1 MVNELFVYIRGQ
13 KYCFSIEDI
22 LEGHCEKIREWVRE
36 YPSER
41 IIINRPKKAFE
52 AILDFH
58 LTGILHMPISTCPE
72 EFKEELDFWEISH
85 EKLERCC
92 LNRLASYYREK
103 ALLKDYKNSGTCMP
117 EKYASYPK
125 SSPRKV
131 FLKVWNVLN
140 YHDDCLVAKIYFF
153 VSTCFILL
161 SIFGVA
167 ISTLPQ
173 FRVKEA
179 PPETVP
185 TISTPD
191 YCKLL
196 YERVTSSKSLATDL
210 NDSSIHRD
218 GSDFISSIFP
228 ESVHKKI
235 PSLQQTIDQGT
246 KVFFYIE
253 IATTIF
259 FTAEQAMRILT
270 CPGLLSYTC
279 GLMNI
284 VEILLLMASYCR
296 FILHFLEIQYN
307 GNAWSFLLYVQ
318 MFRVLRI
325 VRVMRHVLAFKVLNY
340 SIKVGKKDLCI
351 IIMYIFIG
359 LMIFSNLVF
368 FFELSDDFRSI
379 PDAWWWTLITMTT
392 VGYGDIIP
400 KTIAGKVLGCVCA
413 VSGVIMLSLVIP
425 IFVNTFLFLY
435 QFAELESV
443 TIPAPKKPCEL
454 KRKATPDDTEV
465 TYTSE

>member
-1 MVNELFVYIRGQ
+1 MPV
-13 KYCFSIEDI
+13 FS
-22 LEGHCEKIREWVRE
+22 LNLLACT
-36 YPSER
+36 
-41 IIINRPKKAFE
+41 E
-52 AILDFH
+52 AA
-58 LTGILHMPISTCPE
+58 T
-72 EFKEELDFWEISH
+72 
-85 EKLERCC
+85 
-92 LNRLASYYREK
+92 
-103 ALLKDYKNSGTCMP
+103 
-117 EKYASYPK
+117 
-125 SSPRKV
+125 
-131 FLKVWNVLN
+131 
-140 YHDDCLVAKIYFF
+140 IYFF
-153 VSTCFILL
+153 VSTSFILL

-167 ISTLPQ
+167 ISTLPE

-179 PPETVP
+179 PPEAVP
-185 TISTPD
+185 TASPPPD

-196 YERVTSSKSLATDL
+196 YDKLTSSKSLAASL
-210 NDSSIHRD
+210 NKSIERD
-218 GSDFISSIFP
+218 GSDFMTSIFP

-246 KVFFYIE
+246 TLFFYIE

-259 FTAEQAMRILT
+259 FTAEQVMRILT
-270 CPGLLSYTC
+270 CPALLAYTY

-284 VEILLLMASYCR
+284 IEILLLLASYCR
-296 FILHFLEIQYN
+296 FVLHFLEIDYN
-307 GNAWSFLLYVQ
+307 GTAWSLLLYVQ

-340 SIKVGKKDLCI
+340 SVKVGKKDLCI

-368 FFELSDDFRSI
+368 FFELSEDFRSI

-392 VGYGDIIP
+392 VGYGDMIP
-400 KTIAGKVLGCVCA
+400 KTIAGKLLGCVCA

-443 TIPAPKKPCEL
+443 TIPAPKKPSEL
-454 KRKATPDDTEV
+454 KRKVTSDDTEV
-465 TYTSE
+465 TYSSE